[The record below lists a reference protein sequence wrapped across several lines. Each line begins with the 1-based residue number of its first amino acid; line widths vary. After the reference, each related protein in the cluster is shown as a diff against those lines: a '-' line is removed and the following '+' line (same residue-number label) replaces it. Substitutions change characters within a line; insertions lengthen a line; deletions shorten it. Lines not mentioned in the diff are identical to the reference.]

1 MLYHYVGI
9 VKQDPNKVMYFTS
22 PGRKPTHAMR
32 TAFKKVIGPY
42 KHEHEAKDMLTWMK
56 RYGGYQSNP
65 AASEKQRRFM
75 CAELGRKRA
84 GKRTQTGMTERQL
97 RDFCRKNNPSIK
109 HIKDDIYELWS
120 RGRSVSQLAK
130 QYGMAVSQVNQIVDA
145 LFNKYKG
152 GLPSPRAHKH
162 NPACACNPKEKV
174 ITHKQALALTKKVIA
189 YGKKLFKHEAH
200 GIKYGTNPGEEY
212 HNKRFIRYMRELEN
226 YELGSQKYIAT
237 LAKAYDQLESAKDS
251 MREFVR

>member
-9 VKQDPNKVMYFTS
+9 VKQDPSKVMYFTS

-97 RDFCRKNNPSIK
+97 RDFCKKGHKRNPC
-109 HIKDDIYELWS
+109 E
-120 RGRSVSQLAK
+120 
-130 QYGMAVSQVNQIVDA
+130 
-145 LFNKYKG
+145 
-152 GLPSPRAHKH
+152 
-162 NPACACNPKEKV
+162 CNPGERV
-174 ITHKQALALTKKVIA
+174 ITHKEALALTKKVIA

-212 HNKRFIRYMRELEN
+212 HNQRFIRYMRELEK